1 MRYPRTIIGL
11 AAAAFA
17 VTAALPASAH
27 EPWDPD
33 DDGSVPPPPAA
44 SPADGV
50 SKNMHLLSTS
60 EHRGGVNSDLAFKG
74 DLAFAGHYG
83 GFRVV
88 DLSDPGEPVV
98 LSDVHCNGPQGDVT
112 VYGDLLF
119 LSVDTPQSTEG
130 CEGSRNVTAKTEGAF
145 EGVRVFDIS
154 DPAAPV
160 FLKGV
165 RTDCGSHTN
174 TLVPGENG
182 TAYIYVASYP
192 LSASGIGPDCQ
203 APFERIS
210 VIQVDGDDAAAGLG
224 ARVVAEPEVKGIDYF
239 GEKYGVE
246 PFFACHDISVLTPN
260 KLAAAACLSQGQ
272 LWDISNPLA
281 PVVTANIDTADVDI
295 WHSAAFTP
303 DGEYVTFG
311 DEYFG
316 APKEPYGAL
325 WTYEVA
331 DPSVALSHYRIPR
344 DEPSTYHNFNYVPTA
359 DGYILVSSAYGS
371 GTSVVDLSDP
381 TAPKEIAYYDMQSNA
396 WSTYW
401 YNGLIV
407 ANDISRGLDT
417 LRLSSKSVA
426 GAKRLPMLNPQ
437 TQDYLI
443 G

>member
-1 MRYPRTIIGL
+1 
-11 AAAAFA
+11 
-17 VTAALPASAH
+17 
-27 EPWDPD
+27 
-33 DDGSVPPPPAA
+33 
-44 SPADGV
+44 
-50 SKNMHLLSTS
+50 
-60 EHRGGVNSDLAFKG
+60 
-74 DLAFAGHYG
+74 
-83 GFRVV
+83 
-88 DLSDPGEPVV
+88 
-98 LSDVHCNGPQGDVT
+98 
-112 VYGDLLF
+112 
-119 LSVDTPQSTEG
+119 
-130 CEGSRNVTAKTEGAF
+130 
-145 EGVRVFDIS
+145 
-154 DPAAPV
+154 
-160 FLKGV
+160 
-165 RTDCGSHTN
+165 
-174 TLVPGENG
+174 
-182 TAYIYVASYP
+182 
-192 LSASGIGPDCQ
+192 
-203 APFERIS
+203 
-210 VIQVDGDDAAAGLG
+210 
-224 ARVVAEPEVKGIDYF
+224 
-239 GEKYGVE
+239 
-246 PFFACHDISVLTPN
+246 
-260 KLAAAACLSQGQ
+260 
-272 LWDISNPLA
+272 
-281 PVVTANIDTADVDI
+281 

-426 GAKRLPMLNPQ
+426 GARRLPMLNPQ